1 MTGGGGKTRI
11 PAVRLRHVLE
21 AAAVLAAVLASSAP
35 ALAQGYG
42 GTVADHLVRGESLL
56 AQKRPNEAIVQYQ
69 EARFLC
75 PTPAESVL
83 SYQGEAQGRINLGDL
98 LPAAGLLEEA
108 VQRFQDDPRAP
119 DMLYEAG
126 ILRSRAGEI
135 DKAIDLMRRAI
146 DRKPTPDLLPQ
157 IQFALAQILR
167 GRGLPEEVIGLLKD
181 FEAGHPD
188 HPLLPNVLYT
198 LAIAYHDV
206 GRLDDAE
213 STYREILK
221 RYQGRK
227 HPQAYVEAHFEL
239 ASVLAER
246 HRAREAA
253 DYYRKYVTLN
263 PSSELAATALER
275 AGDALF
281 LRSPGESAEL
291 YGLAIVKASTNPRP
305 AQSWMAPGRFLGVK
319 RRLADGLS
327 RSWVLVLLGAAAL
340 IAVALLGRQVLGRR
354 RRSDPAG
361 A

>member
-1 MTGGGGKTRI
+1 
-11 PAVRLRHVLE
+11 VRPHHLLK
-21 AAAVLAAVLASSAP
+21 AAGVLAASLSCAAE
-35 ALAQGYG
+35 AQAQGYG

-75 PTPAESVL
+75 PTPAERVL
-83 SYQGEAQGRINLGDL
+83 SYQGEAQGRINLGEF

-108 VQRFQDDPRAP
+108 AQRFEDDPRVP

-126 ILRSRAGEI
+126 ILRSRGGEV

-146 DRKPTPDLLPQ
+146 DKKPTPDLLPQ

-167 GRGLPEEVIGLLKD
+167 TRGLPEEVIGLLKD

-206 GRLDDAE
+206 GRLEDAE

-227 HPQAYVEAHFEL
+227 IPQAYVEAHFEL
-239 ASVLAER
+239 ASVLADR

-263 PSSELAATALER
+263 PTSELAATALER
-275 AGDALF
+275 AGDALL
-281 LRSPGESAEL
+281 LRSPGQSAEL
-291 YGLAIVKASTNPRP
+291 YGLAIVKASTNPKP
-305 AQSWMAPGRFLGVK
+305 SMPWMAPGRFLGVK

-327 RSWVLVLLGAAAL
+327 RTWVLALAGLAALGAIVLLGRL
-340 IAVALLGRQVLGRR
+340 ILGRR
-354 RRSDPAG
+354 RRPDPAS